1 MGEPFLKTLNRATIA
16 AGVLGLLLLMAVP
29 RHGSFLGDFVDVFT
43 VALCFTFLAPYFDRL
58 LLGLPGIE
66 VGLGRLVRVAGWFA
80 GGMWC
85 RLMGGWLW
93 IRYGRDPGELPGL
106 LWGGV
111 VLVIYELVM
120 NSVTR
125 RQDATS

>member
-1 MGEPFLKTLNRATIA
+1 MGSIGAHLDECCDEEDVSHRRLWRTLR
-16 AGVLGLLLLMAVP
+16 
-29 RHGSFLGDFVDVFT
+29 R
-43 VALCFTFLAPYFDRL
+43 
-58 LLGLPGIE
+58 
-66 VGLGRLVRVAGWFA
+66 RVAGWFA

-93 IRYGRDPGELPGL
+93 IRYGRDPSELPGL

-125 RQDATS
+125 RHDATS